1 MANPLQRPKP
11 KRQRISWSE
20 ADVMELTQIVNGT
33 STING
38 KKMVNVIEEGSN
50 KNNRILETL
59 WDKVTSEFNRRTQ
72 KQVTNRQASKKWSGL
87 RTQESREHLE
97 AFEKEVK
104 YNKELARFHTE
115 AQDR

>member
-1 MANPLQRPKP
+1 MANPHQPPKP

-97 AFEKEVK
+97 AFEKEVE
-104 YNKELARFHTE
+104 YNKELARFHRE

>member
-1 MANPLQRPKP
+1 MANPPQPPKP
-11 KRQRISWSE
+11 KRQRISWSK

-59 WDKVTSEFNRRTQ
+59 WDKVTSEFNRRTD
-72 KQVTNRQASKKWSGL
+72 NIFPPLSPCQAKKSSNHY
-87 RTQESREHLE
+87 QS
-97 AFEKEVK
+97 EVFFTK
-104 YNKELARFHTE
+104 GVLF
-115 AQDR
+115 